1 MTRSSRLFNSGVI
14 PKPRVFSSEA
24 RNLPFELLRPFRA
37 YRFASVF
44 RCAPCV
50 FLFYMS
56 QFFLPT
62 ANPPTKQC
70 FTMSTLPRE
79 PPLESQVI
87 FTPPAPHRATQP
99 RRPRFRSKAFSRDR
113 PPHQRRRRHVARSGS
128 RALPQIAR
136 VSLADCIVSTQQR
149 DYSSSSGGV
158 AGLVSCKK

>member
-113 PPHQRRRRHVARSGS
+113 PPHQRRRRHRRPFRLPGSSANSSRESCGLYRFNAAAR
-128 RALPQIAR
+128 LFI
-136 VSLADCIVSTQQR
+136 IVR
-149 DYSSSSGGV
+149 RGCWPGV
-158 AGLVSCKK
+158 V